1 MVSKEMEMVIN
12 LLREY
17 QASQKEPS
25 VEDTRKGLEQLASLS
40 KLPEDVKCEP
50 IDAGGVP
57 AEWITT
63 PEAEARYAILYL
75 HGGGYV
81 AGSIKTH
88 RDLASRI
95 SRTSKARVLLIDY
108 RLAPEHP
115 FPAAV
120 EDVTTAYRW
129 LVSAGGIEPN
139 NLIVTGDSAG
149 GGLTVASLVNLRDEG
164 DTLPAGAVCLSPW
177 TDLACTGETL
187 RSKAEV
193 DPFITPEGIEF
204 MARVYLKD
212 ADPKNPLASPLYADL
227 KGLPP
232 MLIQVGTSEILLDDS
247 LRLADR
253 AKAAGVNVELDVW
266 EDMIHVFAAFA
277 AFAPEGRQAI
287 ERIGEFV
294 KKIFS

>member
-120 EDVTTAYRW
+120 EDATTAYRW